1 MHLQF
6 EPSQHTHDELLD
18 LVPRKV
24 SSGAQRRTAAEGP
37 HAEIALTSAFRI
49 LEESIGVELQ
59 HVGSPYVL
67 GKMQRPGGCEHLCA
81 WIEGVRV
88 VWSDFDFLVHDA
100 VRGCARGETHRFVP
114 DGMKK
119 WAGVRIVQIGDVDV
133 QVLGGVRVARRGF
146 RTKKRWLDLCKD
158 ALSKTWGGQ
167 NVYQDLK
174 A

>member
-1 MHLQF
+1 
-6 EPSQHTHDELLD
+6 
-18 LVPRKV
+18 
-24 SSGAQRRTAAEGP
+24 
-37 HAEIALTSAFRI
+37 
-49 LEESIGVELQ
+49 
-59 HVGSPYVL
+59 
-67 GKMQRPGGCEHLCA
+67 
-81 WIEGVRV
+81 
-88 VWSDFDFLVHDA
+88 
-100 VRGCARGETHRFVP
+100 
-114 DGMKK
+114 MKK